1 MTYRPRDWFSV
12 VLDVRYKHRHG
23 WLVYQGGRNFGRY
36 HAHEWQPSLDVNWF
50 IAPQHKPDL
59 YLVYNLG
66 NSLLRS
72 GDSDFSE
79 LFSDA
84 FRDPIVENFVIKLR
98 YRFGN

>member
-1 MTYRPRDWFSV
+1 MT
-12 VLDVRYKHRHG
+12 
-23 WLVYQGGRNFGRY
+23 
-36 HAHEWQPSLDVNWF
+36 
-50 IAPQHKPDL
+50 DL

-72 GDSDFSE
+72 GDSNFSD

-84 FRDPIVENFVIKLR
+84 FKDPIVENFVLKLR

>member
-1 MTYRPRDWFSV
+1 MPVGDGDLASAPRTLPDHDFTVNILTTQLRYRW
-12 VLDVRYKHRHG
+12 
-23 WLVYQGGRNFGRY
+23 
-36 HAHEWQPSLDVNWF
+36 E
-50 IAPQHKPDL
+50 IAPLTDL

-72 GDSDFSE
+72 GDSNFSD

-84 FRDPIVENFVIKLR
+84 FKDPIVENFVVKLR